1 MGNFFWSSEAMNLYL
16 CRKPASWNSFILPT
30 GLICTSK
37 RKDFYRP
44 LWQDLNISNIKG
56 EQPCISLQT
65 ACEKQPGLT
74 SVSRNLRSAL
84 FFLMLLRRTYTANV
98 RPMMTMMKRPPITP
112 AAIRGVLAIRIR
124 DFTFTGR
131 VRDQRIW
138 VHKTQSHGKLINCLM
153 TRIPAQMGSQGK
165 HTDTW

>member
-1 MGNFFWSSEAMNLYL
+1 
-16 CRKPASWNSFILPT
+16 
-30 GLICTSK
+30 
-37 RKDFYRP
+37 
-44 LWQDLNISNIKG
+44 
-56 EQPCISLQT
+56 
-65 ACEKQPGLT
+65 
-74 SVSRNLRSAL
+74 
-84 FFLMLLRRTYTANV
+84 
-98 RPMMTMMKRPPITP
+98 MTIMKRPPITP

-165 HTDTW
+165 HIDTW